1 MKLLFLVSTGGAIG
15 AVVRFL
21 TYQVFAGALLARGGS
36 NLFPWA
42 TLTVNVV
49 GSFLMGLAAVSIA
62 ERFDGSPE
70 MRAFIMTG
78 ILGGYTTFSA
88 FSLDAVDLYVHG
100 LSNALAGYI
109 VGSVVLSIGALIAGM
124 AVARWIVG

>member
-1 MKLLFLVSTGGAIG
+1 MKLLLLVSTGGAIG
-15 AVVRFL
+15 AVLRLL
-21 TYQVFAGALLARGGS
+21 TYQVFAGVLLARGGS

-42 TLTVNVV
+42 TLTVNVI
-49 GSFLMGLAAVSIA
+49 GSFLIGLAAVSIA

-100 LSNALAGYI
+100 LPNALAGYI
-109 VGSVVLSIGALIAGM
+109 VGSVVLSISALIAGM

>member
-15 AVVRFL
+15 AVLRFL